1 MKKKTKY
8 NSTEDMIS
16 KLQEI
21 KGKTKLYFYENTSNY
36 YDNMNI
42 SFDEDLFA
50 KNAQGISKKYHKVL
64 MLMNFLQTKRQ
75 DENMII
81 NYFDLDYTV
90 TKNRDEKQ
98 IVDNQYEN
106 DYINFNDIVPNYYI
120 GRKNNNEKLR

>member
-21 KGKTKLYFYENTSNY
+21 KGKTKLYFYENISNY

-50 KNAQGISKKYHKVL
+50 KNAVIS
-64 MLMNFLQTKRQ
+64 
-75 DENMII
+75 
-81 NYFDLDYTV
+81 
-90 TKNRDEKQ
+90 
-98 IVDNQYEN
+98 
-106 DYINFNDIVPNYYI
+106 
-120 GRKNNNEKLR
+120 